1 MEIKFVVFVWKKK
14 SVDIP
19 LINCDHRYEF
29 CNECIIQWLEMK
41 KFDCPI
47 CRKVWQEKEYSD
59 TSSQNDG
66 GGGHLAV
73 SLESLSSSVIENTYQ
88 PPIAY
93 FGIFY
98 PAIHAPSPR
107 ARRQMYSALICYLCS
122 FFIVIVVY
130 TILILLSKKFEHK
143 V

>member
-1 MEIKFVVFVWKKK
+1 MKVVFQSKHLPFFQ
-14 SVDIP
+14 S
-19 LINCDHRYEF
+19 E
-29 CNECIIQWLEMK
+29 
-41 KFDCPI
+41 
-47 CRKVWQEKEYSD
+47 
-59 TSSQNDG
+59 TSSQND
-66 GGGHLAV
+66 GHLAV
-73 SLESLSSSVIENTYQ
+73 SLESLSSSVIEASYQ

-98 PAIHAPSPR
+98 PTINTPSPR

>member
-1 MEIKFVVFVWKKK
+1 M
-14 SVDIP
+14 
-19 LINCDHRYEF
+19 DHPY
-29 CNECIIQWLEMK
+29 
-41 KFDCPI
+41 
-47 CRKVWQEKEYSD
+47 
-59 TSSQNDG
+59 
-66 GGGHLAV
+66 H
-73 SLESLSSSVIENTYQ
+73 

-98 PAIHAPSPR
+98 PSLDTPSTR

-143 V
+143 I

>member
-1 MEIKFVVFVWKKK
+1 MA
-14 SVDIP
+14 
-19 LINCDHRYEF
+19 
-29 CNECIIQWLEMK
+29 CNEEIRLSHLSESLARERMCKSTWWFFFFSRVRSETNVLFQSE
-41 KFDCPI
+41 
-47 CRKVWQEKEYSD
+47 
-59 TSSQNDG
+59 TSSQND
-66 GGGHLAV
+66 GHLAV
-73 SLESLSSSVIENTYQ
+73 SLESLSSSVFETNYQ

-98 PAIHAPSPR
+98 PTITAPTPR

>member
-1 MEIKFVVFVWKKK
+1 MIF
-14 SVDIP
+14 
-19 LINCDHRYEF
+19 
-29 CNECIIQWLEMK
+29 Q
-41 KFDCPI
+41 
-47 CRKVWQEKEYSD
+47 SD
-59 TSSQNDG
+59 TSSQND
-66 GGGHLAV
+66 GGHLAV

-98 PAIHAPSPR
+98 PTINAPSTT

>member
-1 MEIKFVVFVWKKK
+1 MSKSLARKRICKSLKNMIK
-14 SVDIP
+14 
-19 LINCDHRYEF
+19 INF
-29 CNECIIQWLEMK
+29 SIFFQ
-41 KFDCPI
+41 
-47 CRKVWQEKEYSD
+47 SD
-59 TSSQNDG
+59 TSSQND
-66 GGGHLAV
+66 GHLAV
-73 SLESLSSSVIENTYQ
+73 SLESLSSSVMETNYQ

-98 PAIHAPSPR
+98 PTINTPSIR

-143 V
+143 I